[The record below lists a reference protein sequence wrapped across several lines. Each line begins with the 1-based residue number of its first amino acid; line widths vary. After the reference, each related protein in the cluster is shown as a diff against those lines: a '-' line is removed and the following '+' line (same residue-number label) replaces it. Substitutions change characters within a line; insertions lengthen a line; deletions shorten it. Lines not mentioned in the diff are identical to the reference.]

1 MKLFIGDRL
10 LNMTPEELDRLYL
23 NEGSEGVIYKNGEE
37 VYKIYKDN
45 PVIDKL
51 SLEEVNRLRKLK
63 LKRFIVPNNP
73 IFDED
78 GTFIGYSSRFLNEE
92 KFSKIFDLDGKTFKK
107 ELRLLIDDV
116 KNLTKNGIEIDDL
129 HLSNIVL
136 SDGSL
141 HFIDMGGCK
150 HSEDDDLE
158 RTNMFRFQYF
168 IISSLLALPLS
179 KKNRKKFENKFSAF
193 ESFDSFIDS
202 IDDNESV
209 KNFSKRVIR

>member
-45 PVIDKL
+45 PMIDKL

-92 KFSKIFDLDGKTFKK
+92 KFSKIFDLDGKTFK
-107 ELRLLIDDV
+107 
-116 KNLTKNGIEIDDL
+116 
-129 HLSNIVL
+129 
-136 SDGSL
+136 
-141 HFIDMGGCK
+141 
-150 HSEDDDLE
+150 
-158 RTNMFRFQYF
+158 
-168 IISSLLALPLS
+168 
-179 KKNRKKFENKFSAF
+179 
-193 ESFDSFIDS
+193 
-202 IDDNESV
+202 
-209 KNFSKRVIR
+209 

>member
-10 LNMTPEELDRLYL
+10 LNMTSEELDRLYL

-45 PVIDKL
+45 PMIDKL
-51 SLEEVNRLRKLK
+51 SLEQVDRLRKLK

-78 GTFIGYSSRFLNEE
+78 GNFVGYSSRFLNEE

-141 HFIDMGGCK
+141 YFIDMGGFK

-179 KKNRKKFENKFSAF
+179 KKNRKKFENKYSAF
-193 ESFDSFIDS
+193 ENFDSFIDS